1 MKQLYIEG
9 TKQNPNVIL
18 DKDRSIFEFSG
29 QSLPENAREVY
40 QPIIK
45 WLEDYAN
52 EPNPTTN
59 VIFKMKY
66 FNTASSKVIFEL
78 IKKLNK
84 IHLSGSPV
92 KINWHYK
99 ADDEDMYETGKYYS
113 DLVEMPFDFI
123 SYE

>member
-99 ADDEDMYETGKYYS
+99 SDDEDMYETGKYYS